1 MGLNQFLPF
10 EPELVKALVALGSSG
25 SSPNTRAGSTHQLV
39 ANKRSAS
46 RAGSTILPG
55 FVGAKEK

>member
-1 MGLNQFLPF
+1 MGLNQFLPC
-10 EPELVKALVALGSSG
+10 EPELVKALVALAAL
-25 SSPNTRAGSTHQLV
+25 SPIARSTHQLV